1 MGNKENGQPQDLVR
15 LRQRLDEY
23 RRDSQPG
30 KALPGWAW
38 AAAGRLA
45 RRHGVYRSS
54 RVLGLEYNKLKRL
67 SGAAAD
73 RSGPAR
79 TSKPR
84 RAPSPQFVD
93 LSGAISVGGDCRLV
107 LEGPGSVFPCRC
119 PRGRQ
124 PRWCWGCVARAL
136 ERGHD
141 PDHPADART
150 GGDRGGRWAPGRSV
164 ESCWRMSSRR

>member
-45 RRHGVYRSS
+45 RRHGVHRSS

-67 SGAAAD
+67 SGAAAAD
-73 RSGPAR
+73 QPRQAR
-79 TSKPR
+79 TSRPR
-84 RAPSPQFVD
+84 RPPSPQFAD
-93 LSGAISVGGDCRLV
+93 LSGALAVGGDCRLV
-107 LEGPGSVFPCRC
+107 LEGPSGQRLSVQMPAGAATEVVLGLCRA
-119 PRGRQ
+119 GF
-124 PRWCWGCVARAL
+124 GAR
-136 ERGHD
+136 
-141 PDHPADART
+141 
-150 GGDRGGRWAPGRSV
+150 S
-164 ESCWRMSSRR
+164 

>member
-45 RRHGVYRSS
+45 RRHGVHRSS

-67 SGAAAD
+67 SGAAAAD
-73 RSGPAR
+73 RPRQAR
-79 TSKPR
+79 RPR
-84 RAPSPQFVD
+84 RPLSSQFVD
-93 LSGAISVGGDCRLV
+93 LSGALAVGGDCRLV
-107 LEGPGSVFPCRC
+107 LEGPGGQRLSVQMPAGAATEVVLGLCRA
-119 PRGRQ
+119 GF
-124 PRWCWGCVARAL
+124 GAR
-136 ERGHD
+136 
-141 PDHPADART
+141 
-150 GGDRGGRWAPGRSV
+150 S
-164 ESCWRMSSRR
+164 